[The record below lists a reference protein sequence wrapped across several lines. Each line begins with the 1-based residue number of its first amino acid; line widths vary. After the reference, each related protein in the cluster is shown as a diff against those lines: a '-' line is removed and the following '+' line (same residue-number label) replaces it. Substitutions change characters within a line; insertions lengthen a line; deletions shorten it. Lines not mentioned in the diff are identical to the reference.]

1 MPTRRDYREALAK
14 RLSGFIR
21 ETVSVDPETSDALA
35 QRSILSDSL
44 YGADKSSKAYSGHY
58 VWFGKYNDAR
68 RFRDNGYRTL
78 AYIVFTPPAS
88 GNYTMTLYGYGT
100 TGNISGA
107 DTLADQQTDIA
118 AELITLEITSATVTV
133 DGTDIIIALTEVI
146 DAEISAGTM
155 LSQGGIGSVEVDRAF
170 TRAALRG
177 EEFEVSPKVPFES
190 DEHVQGLNDII
201 NMALR
206 KMWFIDRFP
215 ITPTRNVLGLKTF
228 HGLTGFN
235 WLVSEKQ
242 IIALFNPVRWDLT
255 STLTPPA
262 SSTFTLTLASGTTT
276 FITDA
281 IDFGATGQVI
291 QDALHASGA
300 DTAITVTP
308 LTANA
313 TYEINWPETW
323 YASPAIT
330 TSSGTAVNIVTMLES
345 PTRYMSVWKFQYNR
359 NEPYIDNYFGQ
370 EGYSF
375 IVEAYRQGH
384 TWICPQTAYGTEG
397 TIWEASNVG
406 LEDDYDQAQL
416 PVEDVATVAYAIA
429 CNQLAVL
436 GPGNELEFW
445 QREAKKAD
453 RQSAAI
459 KLFDLAF
466 DDKPRGGQ
474 GQYGPSSYGS
484 KGFWRAG

>member
-1 MPTRRDYREALAK
+1 MPTRRDYRAALAK
-14 RLSGFIR
+14 RLGGWVRAEI
-21 ETVSVDPETSDALA
+21 SVDPDITDPLA
-35 QRSILSDSL
+35 QRSILSDAL
-44 YGADKSSKAYSGHY
+44 YGADKGIKAYSGHY
-58 VWFGKYNDAR
+58 AWVGKYNDGR
-68 RFRDNGYRTL
+68 TFRENGYRSL
-78 AYIVFTPPAS
+78 AYTVFTPHT

-100 TGNISGA
+100 TSTIDGSTSLSDQATALTNAMTVLNI
-107 DTLADQQTDIA
+107 T
-118 AELITLEITSATVTV
+118 ATVTV
-133 DGTDIIIALTEVI
+133 DGTELIVAFSEVI
-146 DAEISAGTM
+146 DTEISAGTM
-155 LSQGGIGSVEVDRAF
+155 ISQGGIGSVETDRAF
-170 TRAALRG
+170 TRAPVRTD
-177 EEFEVSPKVPFES
+177 EFELSPKLPFDS
-190 DEHVQGLNDII
+190 DEHVQGLNEII

-228 HGLTGFN
+228 HGLTGFD

-255 STLTPPA
+255 TTLTPPA

-281 IDFGATGQVI
+281 IDFDATGQAI

-330 TSSGTAVNIVTMLES
+330 PSAGTAVNIVTMLES

-384 TWICPQTAYGTEG
+384 TWICPQTAYGTVG

-429 CNQLAVL
+429 CNQLAIL
-436 GPGNELEFW
+436 GPGNELEYW

-453 RQSAAI
+453 RLSAGI